1 MNKLTKVAVPN
12 DVRFLSEWRGFE
24 LPHGLL
30 EKGPTGCGGTTLF
43 ISGSFR
49 GVLVSPRIKLI
60 ENKQKQHA
68 NCLMVHGRTS
78 VDDIRTMLAEKAD
91 VQNLKVLT
99 TTDSFHKVKEAIG
112 DMSHWRVLVDEY
124 HLLLMDSAFKSL
136 TEFMLLDQLAD
147 CPYVTYM
154 SSTPLLDEVTSQ
166 IPQLRDMPRTLLVW
180 QNTEKINVHRVFHS
194 QPVNALLEM
203 ISMWKAG
210 EVPTYTYDDGTQV
223 KALELIVY
231 LNSVTKIINVVRES
245 KLTPEQV
252 NLITA
257 DTSSNRKMLKEL
269 GEEMGGLEYEVG
281 GFPLKGE
288 PNKPYTFCTSTAFQG
303 CDCYSERAFTIVVA
317 DVHSQTTCLDIT
329 YSLRQIAGRC
339 RMQKNPFRN
348 EIYLIYNTGTREMS
362 DEEFT
367 KEMAEKVEMTQQQ
380 ITNANLTEGKYR
392 IRRAR
397 ELERLQTIQE
407 FADTYTYYDVA
418 KDEFCFNH
426 LAKLYEEH
434 AHHVRAHVYH
444 DGISVV
450 REIEQTSLS
459 TPAEE
464 STIKTEQQLK
474 LVLTRKGF
482 EECCRRYVEAKANP
496 LSHFDFGLQRL
507 VDEHPKLPAYYDLL
521 GAKRIAALG
530 YREKYM
536 MEEVDRLSSQEELQE
551 KVQKA
556 FPVGGVFTTDEV
568 KEKLGKIYEE
578 HRLYTRGKPRK
589 PQATH
594 LEKEFGLKTCYRNK
608 KWTIQGH
615 P

>member
-1 MNKLTKVAVPN
+1 MRVLTKIAVPN
-12 DVRFLSEWRGFE
+12 DVRFLSDWAGFE

-43 ISGSFR
+43 INGAFR
-49 GVLVSPRIKLI
+49 GVLVSPRNKLI
-60 ENKQKQHA
+60 VCKLAQHA
-68 NCLMVHGRTS
+68 NCILVNGRITADE
-78 VDDIRTMLAEKAD
+78 VRTMIAVKAD
-91 VQNLKVLT
+91 VPNLKILT

-112 DMSHWRVLVDEY
+112 DMADWRVLVDEY
-124 HLLLMDSAFKSL
+124 HLLLCDSAFKSL
-136 TEFMLLDQLAD
+136 TENKLLNELAG

-154 SSTPLLDEVTSQ
+154 SSTPLLDEVTSE
-166 IPQLRDMPRTLLVW
+166 IPELNGLPRTKLVW
-180 QNTEKINVHRVFHS
+180 QNTQTINVHRLFHS
-194 QPVNALLEM
+194 KPVNALLEV
-203 ISMWKAG
+203 IRMWESD
-210 EVPTYTYDDGTQV
+210 EVPTYIYDDGREV
-223 KALELIVY
+223 KAEELIIY
-231 LNSVTKIINVVRES
+231 LNSVTKILNIVREA
-245 KLTPEQV
+245 KLMPEQV
-252 NLITA
+252 NLVIA
-257 DTSSNRKMLKEL
+257 DSSSNQKMVKDL
-269 GEEMGGLEYEVG
+269 GEEMGGVKYEIG
-281 GFPLKGE
+281 GFPLKNE
-288 PNKPYTFCTSTAFQG
+288 PNKQYTFCTSTAFQG
-303 CDCYSERAFTIVVA
+303 CDCYSEKAFTIVVA
-317 DVHSQTTCLDIT
+317 DIHSANTCLDII
-329 YSLRQIAGRC
+329 YSLPQIAGRC
-339 RMQKNPFRN
+339 RSEKNPFRN
-348 EIYLIYNTGTREMS
+348 DIYLIYNTGAREMT

-367 KEMAEKVEMTQQQ
+367 NAMAEKVEMTEAQ
-380 ITNANLTEGKYR
+380 IKNANQTEGKYR
-392 IRRAR
+392 KQRVR
-397 ELERLQTIQE
+397 ELEHLQMIQE
-407 FADTYTYYDVA
+407 FANTFTYYDVA

-496 LSHFDFGLQRL
+496 LSHFDFQLQRL
-507 VDEHPKLPAYYDLL
+507 VDEHPKLPAYYNLL
-521 GAKRIAALG
+521 GAERIAALG
-530 YREKYM
+530 YKEKYM